1 MLLPHLAPASPH
13 AAKFT
18 AALILLLAIATTDA
32 QIYRPRP
39 LAVEPLEKEEDAPAY
54 VWQTD
59 FSPGMIS
66 THGNFV
72 SRQVNVGLN
81 GQNIVG
87 DAANEPSITVNP
99 LDRNKM
105 AVGWRQFDSV
115 SSNFRTGGWAY
126 TTNAGNNWIFP
137 GALGTN
143 FRSDPVLASDSTG
156 TFYYLSLV
164 AGNFDDIW
172 RSLNGGQSWTRLG
185 PATGGDKQWF
195 TIDTTNSS
203 GAGFHYQSWNAAANP
218 YQGRQF
224 TRSTN
229 GGFTWM
235 DPIYIPNGP
244 SLGTLDVD
252 STGRVFIAGENRDDK
267 QLWCVRSSDA
277 KNAAVI
283 PTFDLSTPL
292 NLGGFLGMGQPINP
306 QGLTGQANV
315 AVDRSGTSTNDNVY
329 VLATVEPFSGHSRA
343 DVMFIRSTNGGQ
355 TFSAPVRI
363 NDDPAHPEKWHWLAA
378 MAVAPNGRI
387 DAVWLDTRNA
397 TNHTD
402 SQLFYS
408 YSRDG
413 GVTWSAN
420 VAVSQLFN
428 PFLGYPNQAKMG
440 DYIQIVSDNDGGN
453 VAYCATFNGEQDI
466 YYVRVAPHVPTP
478 ASAFSRKGHASGVY
492 DISLPRNGNPGI
504 ECRLGGGANFDSHT
518 ILVTFPTAV
527 TVGGVTVASAN
538 GLATATHSV
547 GSAGVVTINLFAV
560 ADQQTVTVTLN
571 NVNDGQGVG
580 DVSIPMAVL
589 LGDTN
594 LNRVVNASDVA
605 QVKAQSGQAVS
616 FTNYRLDVN
625 ASGGFINASDIGIVK
640 SQSGRAL
647 P

>member
-1 MLLPHLAPASPH
+1 MLFPDLPPASPRV
-13 AAKFT
+13 AKFSV
-18 AALILLLAIATTDA
+18 ALILLFAIATAGA

-59 FSPGMIS
+59 FSPAMIS
-66 THGNFV
+66 SHGNFV
-72 SRQVNVGLN
+72 SRQVNVASN

-99 LDRNKM
+99 IDRNKM

-156 TFYYLSLV
+156 TFFYLSLV

-252 STGRVFIAGENRDDK
+252 STGRVFIAGENRDDG

-292 NLGGFLGMGQPINP
+292 NLGGFLGMGQSINP
-306 QGLTGQANV
+306 QGLTGQANI

-343 DVMFIRSTNGGQ
+343 DVMFIRSTDGGT
-355 TFSAPVRI
+355 TFSAPQRI
-363 NDDPAHPEKWHWLAA
+363 NDDPAHPNKWHWLAA

-397 TNHTD
+397 ANHTD

-420 VAVSQLFN
+420 VAVSQPFN
-428 PFLGYPNQAKMG
+428 PFLGYPNQLKMG
-440 DYIQIVSDNDGGN
+440 DYMQIVSDNDGGN

-478 ASAFSRKGHASGVY
+478 QTVVSRKTHGAAGAF
-492 DISLPRNGNPGI
+492 DIPLPLTGSPAT
-504 ECRLGGGANFDSHT
+504 ECRLGSGANFDAHQ
-518 ILVTFPTAV
+518 IVVTFPTPV
-527 TVGGVTVASAN
+527 TVGGVSVASTN
-538 GLATATHSV
+538 GLATATQTV
-547 GSAGVVTINLFAV
+547 NGETVTIDLGAV
-560 ADQQTVTVTLN
+560 ADQQTVTVTLT
-571 NVNDGQGVG
+571 NVNDGAGTG
-580 DVSIPMAVL
+580 NLSIPVGFL
-589 LGDTN
+589 IGDTN
-594 LNRVVNASDVA
+594 ASRGVSASDLSE
-605 QVKAQSGQAVS
+605 VKSRSGQAVTLTT
-616 FTNYRLDVN
+616 FRTDVT
-625 ASGGFINASDIGIVK
+625 ASGAINSGDISLVK
-640 SQSGRAL
+640 AKSGGAL